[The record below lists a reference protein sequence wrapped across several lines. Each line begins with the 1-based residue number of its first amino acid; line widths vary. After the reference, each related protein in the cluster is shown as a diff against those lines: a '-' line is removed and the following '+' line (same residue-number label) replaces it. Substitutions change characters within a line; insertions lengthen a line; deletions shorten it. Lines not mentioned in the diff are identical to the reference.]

1 MAVLRT
7 EDFESFLKRKTGTM
21 NGVLIHG
28 SDEATIAAL
37 ARKAAQAVMASD
49 ESSSGILRFEMSFL
63 KDDPSRLLDEF
74 YALSLLGDR
83 RVLLIEGADESALK
97 FLAPVIAST
106 SVANFIVL
114 TAENLSKSSKL
125 RVACEGAEL
134 FGSLVI
140 YDENEVAQAARIRKL
155 FAADQL
161 SWVGDAEQLFYA
173 TVGTDRAAVDQE
185 AAKLALYCLGNSH
198 VTEENVEAICGDTAA
213 FGTDE
218 LIDAVLA
225 GDLEAADRMGSSLD
239 TESAGARGVLPVLLL
254 HLTRLQAL
262 HLEMERGATIDMV
275 VRNSKPTI
283 FFKRQNAFKSQLK
296 KLDLESLIVMQ
307 QNIATAIL
315 QSRKN
320 ADLWEAITNRAL
332 LSLARSARN

>member
-1 MAVLRT
+1 
-7 EDFESFLKRKTGTM
+7 M

-28 SDEATIAAL
+28 SDPATIAAL
-37 ARKAAQAVMASD
+37 ACSAARSVIGGEEGGA
-49 ESSSGILRFEMSFL
+49 GILRFEMSSL
-63 KDDPSRLLDEF
+63 KEDPSRLLDEF

-83 RVLLIEGADESALK
+83 RVLLIEGADESVLK
-97 FLAPVIAST
+97 FLAPVIASV
-106 SVANFIVL
+106 SVANFIIL
-114 TAENLSKSSKL
+114 TAESLNKSSKL
-125 RVACEGAEL
+125 RSACEAAEL
-134 FGSLVI
+134 FCSLVI
-140 YDENEVAQAARIRKL
+140 YAEDVATQAARIRKL
-155 FAADQL
+155 FAADEL
-161 SWVGDAEQLFYA
+161 AWAGDAEQLFYA
-173 TVGTDRAAVDQE
+173 TVGTDRASVDQE
-185 AAKLALYCLGNSH
+185 ASKLALYCLGNSH
-198 VTEENVEAICGDTAA
+198 ITENDVEAICGDTAA

-218 LIDAVLA
+218 LIDAALS

-239 TESAGARGVLPVLLL
+239 SESAGARGVLPVLLL